1 MWPTFR
7 HNQTQ
12 ALHSELPKP
21 QIKNHE
27 QADKLNEAA
36 LNSEN
41 MQ

>member
-1 MWPTFR
+1 MWPTFSTIKLK
-7 HNQTQ
+7 HSTQ
-12 ALHSELPKP
+12 NYQKP